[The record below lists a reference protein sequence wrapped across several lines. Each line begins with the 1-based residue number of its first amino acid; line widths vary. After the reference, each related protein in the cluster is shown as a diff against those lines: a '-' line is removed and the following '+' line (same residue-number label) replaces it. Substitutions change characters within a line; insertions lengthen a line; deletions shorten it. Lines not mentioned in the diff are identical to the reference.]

1 MSCFNFLLKTATEV
15 TSLRLLGNLF
25 QWSLPWKDIVFSPYN
40 LVFIL
45 TGCKSFFVL
54 CHIDEP
60 VCFYE
65 ICRL

>member
-1 MSCFNFLLKTATEV
+1 MCCLNFLLKTATEV
-15 TSLRLLGNLF
+15 TPLRLLGNLF
-25 QWSLPWKDIVFSPYN
+25 QWSLPWKDIVFSPSN

-45 TGCKSFFVL
+45 TGCKFFVL

-65 ICRL
+65 TCRL